1 LARPRG
7 SIRFPSFLLPDPPI
21 PVKLYAWSFEK
32 NSVTRRNLIQ
42 YSPRCDYMAGDKWV
56 ALDGTT
62 EEVVAYGETI
72 EEAYNKAIE
81 KGIDNP
87 IIAPVIP
94 DEAAMFF

>member
-1 LARPRG
+1 
-7 SIRFPSFLLPDPPI
+7 
-21 PVKLYAWSFEK
+21 
-32 NSVTRRNLIQ
+32 
-42 YSPRCDYMAGDKWV
+42 MAGDKWV